1 MKILSVALFLVVSL
15 NVANAQSFQATTDL
29 PSATTALSFTLTTGT
44 DGKVQYEQ
52 IVEDSGV
59 FLATNE
65 MSPELAEVVKA
76 LREEDAA
83 LVGLTDKEIVKL
95 VLRHLNQ

>member
-15 NVANAQSFQATTDL
+15 NVANAQSFQGTTDFTT
-29 PSATTALSFTLTTGT
+29 AATALSFTLTTGT

-65 MSPELAEVVKA
+65 MSAELAEVVKA
-76 LREEDAA
+76 LREENAN
-83 LVGLTDKEIVKL
+83 LESVSDKEIVKQ
-95 VLRHLNQ
+95 VLRYLKH